1 MERRIITTDD
11 VSSDDDS
18 EIFGEGFT
26 LASREVKKRMMA
38 AAASRVREGAPRAS
52 LTEAGPG
59 VTCSA
64 SGGGPTHVDIKVRAA
79 HRTLTPATCT
89 PRSDALSRLLTATAL
104 TLSTAG
110 AAADVDAAA
119 AAADAAA
126 ADVAELAAAAL
137 RAAVVAAA
145 RSTLLSSRAG
155 SAGESAAQPPRACMS
170 GRGVCKD
177 ARSCGSV
184 RARRVWRAP
193 RGRRRSM
200 VAGTHNARA
209 PSDPGDHH
217 HRHHA
222 MRARRHWH
230 PRSARGATPPGS
242 VPRPACVL
250 VTCMCH
256 VSELH
261 SKCSDRG

>member
-1 MERRIITTDD
+1 MSDSDELYDMPGRVMERRIITTDD

-79 HRTLTPATCT
+79 NRTLTPATCT
-89 PRSDALSRLLTATAL
+89 PLPRSDALSRLLTATAL

-209 PSDPGDHH
+209 PSDPGDH
-217 HRHHA
+217 RDTA
-222 MRARRHWH
+222 
-230 PRSARGATPPGS
+230 PCARGHAATAYR
-242 VPRPACVL
+242 RPCVL
-250 VTCMCH
+250 ITC
-256 VSELH
+256 
-261 SKCSDRG
+261 